1 MHLQSNFFV
10 LYRFINEKPVEE
22 SLRFRVDQRKTYTD
36 LVHSLSIDNTEVE
49 DAGEVKAIAKNKA
62 GQAVTI
68 AKLVVEGNCEA
79 TFIIFITS

>member
-1 MHLQSNFFV
+1 M
-10 LYRFINEKPVEE
+10 ED

-68 AKLVVEGNCEA
+68 AKLVVEGNCKA
-79 TFIIFITS
+79 NFIIFITS